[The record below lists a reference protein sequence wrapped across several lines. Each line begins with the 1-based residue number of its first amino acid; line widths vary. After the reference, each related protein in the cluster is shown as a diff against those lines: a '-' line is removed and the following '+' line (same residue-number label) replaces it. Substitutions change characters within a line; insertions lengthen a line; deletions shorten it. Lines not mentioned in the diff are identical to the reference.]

1 VSDLNIRATSTIL
14 GVIGDPIAHSFS
26 PDMHNAAIGA
36 LKADYAYVAF
46 CVDSGE
52 VGRALNGMKAFG
64 IRGLNVTIPHKR
76 AVMEHI
82 DRISEEAL
90 AVGAVNTISL
100 EDGDLVGYNTDVF
113 GLSTALERVAGLQE
127 FPKCCVVLG
136 AGGAARAAV
145 YALGMRKEVETVAI
159 LNRTAERA
167 ESLAVDMEKITGT
180 RMLPDALNVGALSAT
195 FPDAGLVINTTSLGM
210 HPHTDDT
217 PLQDTQSVHPNLV
230 LYDTVFNPLRT
241 RLMSQFKEAGAEA
254 YGGLDMLIHQGARSF
269 QIWTGLSPSYEIMKQ
284 SVIQRFQ
291 S

>member
-1 VSDLNIRATSTIL
+1 MSDLNIRATSTIL

-46 CVDSGE
+46 RVDPSE

-100 EDGDLVGYNTDVF
+100 ENGDLVGYNTDVF
-113 GLSTALERVAGLQE
+113 GLSTALEQVAGLQE

-159 LNRTAERA
+159 LNRTVERA

-180 RMLPDALNVGALSAT
+180 WMLPDALNVGALSST

-217 PLQDTQSVHPNLV
+217 PLQDTQSVNPNLV

-254 YGGLDMLIHQGARSF
+254 YGGLDMLVYQGARSF